1 MFRDYVYRKLGAN
14 PEAHPVVMTEKPF
27 LPDSTRNK
35 IAEIFFEKLNVPA
48 MYFGIQSVF
57 SMYASGRTT
66 GTFLFSLFHS
76 HLSLSFFFF
85 LLSFIRLH
93 LLNFQKTIQEYKRY
107 PESLCTLRKEQL
119 FFV

>member
-1 MFRDYVYRKLGAN
+1 MFCVQMFRDYIYRKLGAN

-27 LPDSTRNK
+27 LPDTTRNK

-66 GTFLFSLFHS
+66 GTLVFSCSYF
-76 HLSLSFFFF
+76 LSLSLSLAIFLSLYFTLF
-85 LLSFIRLH
+85 LLLFDFI
-93 LLNFQKTIQEYKRY
+93 
-107 PESLCTLRKEQL
+107 
-119 FFV
+119 